1 MKLSRGLS
9 SPTARSPVSC
19 RTCMPVSL
27 PVQGWGRKE
36 SKEEWGKKGGQ
47 DIPLSHRNLLIP
59 CVLAVTSRSN
69 AWRGVES
76 KKKKGKVEKRDTYQ
90 EWRARHICLPHPR
103 KWGLWWAVSCRQYVF
118 MRLGRVFESEGV
130 VRGSGERGIKR
141 EAGDIPAQ
149 VNAPRFSTS
158 STPIGGLQDHLHGG
172 NVSPCVPEYCRGSI
186 EEWSE

>member
-1 MKLSRGLS
+1 MCDALTKLSRGPSL
-9 SPTARSPVSC
+9 PTAQSPVSC
-19 RTCMPVSL
+19 HTCMPVSL

-47 DIPLSHRNLLIP
+47 DIPSSHRNSLIL

-76 KKKKGKVEKRDTYQ
+76 KKKKGKVEKRDMYH
-90 EWRARHICLPHPR
+90 EWQVRHVCLPHPR
-103 KWGLWWAVSCRQYVF
+103 KWGLWWAVSCCQHVF
-118 MRLGRVFESEGV
+118 TRSGRVFESEGV

-149 VNAPRFSTS
+149 VNMPCFSTS
-158 STPIGGLQDHLHGG
+158 STLILCKK
-172 NVSPCVPEYCRGSI
+172 S
-186 EEWSE
+186 